1 MFIYSR
7 DLNVND
13 KRKGE
18 IIPISTIRRRLQ
30 LVPRFSGMTNSLV
43 INADTSLDKPNN
55 DMLKYSLNSY
65 ADKELYQSV
74 Y

>member
-1 MFIYSR
+1 
-7 DLNVND
+7 
-13 KRKGE
+13 
-18 IIPISTIRRRLQ
+18 LQ

-43 INADTSLDKPNN
+43 INADTSLDKPDN